1 MERSGHRRRDHRA
14 PRLERVPEQG
24 ANAPC
29 VAIGIGAFAA
39 LGALIDR
46 AHEGTTTVYAASPGS
61 CGTP

>member
-1 MERSGHRRRDHRA
+1 
-14 PRLERVPEQG
+14 VPEQG

-29 VAIGIGAFAA
+29 VAIGIGAFAS